1 MFNSVS
7 AYWLAWWALYIS
19 IGLFNISVQLFE
31 VSVDP
36 VKTLCGWVLTYQYW
50 TGYSKLCPSIAHVP
64 CLAERKLPF
73 KVLKQ
78 VQKCSP
84 AYWEPKPEHQCFL
97 WQCLVAE
104 QRWLVL
110 VYLYKS
116 CLFPGSPDSQ
126 ERQMSSLPFLRI
138 TWWSGSTRCISFTSK
153 LANKGKQLL
162 SAWTLTLLLR
172 KVMLFLSGS

>member
-19 IGLFNISVQLFE
+19 IGLFSISVQLFD

-50 TGYSKLCPSIAHVP
+50 TGYSKLCPSIVHVP

-73 KVLKQ
+73 KVLQQ

-84 AYWEPKPEHQCFL
+84 AYWEPKPEHQCFF
-97 WQCLVAE
+97 WQFNSRTEMAG
-104 QRWLVL
+104 
-110 VYLYKS
+110 S
-116 CLFPGSPDSQ
+116 CLPLQILSISWQPRFTR
-126 ERQMSSLPFLRI
+126 EAHVILALSSFDLVV
-138 TWWSGSTRCISFTSK
+138 WQYK
-153 LANKGKQLL
+153 
-162 SAWTLTLLLR
+162 
-172 KVMLFLSGS
+172 MH